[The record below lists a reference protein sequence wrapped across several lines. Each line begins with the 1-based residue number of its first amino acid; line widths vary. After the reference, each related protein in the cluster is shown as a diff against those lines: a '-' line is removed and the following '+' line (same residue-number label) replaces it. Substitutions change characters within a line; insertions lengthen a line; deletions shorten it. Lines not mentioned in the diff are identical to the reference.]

1 MEINYKNLEISDY
14 IKINTQYQA
23 EHLFDKRNEKQ
34 LYKMFDISSDEMTN
48 IGKYVFFIE
57 LHLYYDQDLIGGI
70 LGLSPSYK
78 GAGDEIN
85 VFLGDV
91 NRDDY
96 DVKKI
101 QKDSSLQYEY
111 HLLIDTNVTYF
122 EKAMKKIRK
131 SPFYI
136 GEYIYK
142 DISTEKIV
150 LIIRSMCRK
159 HIDLCIAGK
168 FSEIFSENNYE
179 TLTSRLSIVTNY
191 FDLDFKNK
199 TYHFTN
205 ESAVLCGLKKLDFP
219 TTEADRIIK
228 EFRIDCPKTIAVLYE
243 RHGYGEPEILK

>member
-1 MEINYKNLEISDY
+1 MEINYKTLEVSDY
-14 IKINTQYQA
+14 VKINRQCLP

-34 LYKMFDISSDEMTN
+34 LYPMFDVSSDEMTN

-57 LHLYYDQDLIGGI
+57 LHMYYDQELIGGI
-70 LGLSPSYK
+70 LMLSPSFK

-91 NRDDY
+91 DREDY

-101 QKDSSLQYEY
+101 QKDKSLQYEY

-122 EKAMKKIRK
+122 EKGMKRVRK
-131 SPFYI
+131 SPFYV

-142 DISTEKIV
+142 DISTDKIV
-150 LIIRSMCRK
+150 VIIKSMCRK
-159 HIDLCIAGK
+159 HIDLCIEGK

-179 TLTSRLSIVTNY
+179 ALTCRLSIVTNY

-199 TYHFTN
+199 TYYFTN
-205 ESAVLCGLKKLDFP
+205 ESAVLCGLKKVDFP
-219 TTEADRIIK
+219 SSEADRIIK
-228 EFRIDCPKTIAVLYE
+228 EFRIDCPKTIAVLHE
-243 RHGYGEPEILK
+243 RYGYPEPEILQ